1 MVPKGK
7 GWRPCGDYHRL
18 NAATVPDRYPIPN
31 MSDVSARLAGNT
43 IFTKIN
49 LVRGYH
55 QIPIA
60 ETDIPKTAITTPF
73 GLWEFLRMPFG
84 LRNAG
89 QTFQRMIE
97 QQGWAKSD
105 SKLQA
110 LCPDLDHQAFQ
121 AFWGNSRKLIEKGKT
136 NILSRL
142 KLYTYGDHVCTLIK
156 IMFLVSSSYFLFKS
170 YSSLMC
176 WWCFLKI

>member
-1 MVPKGK
+1 MIPLVFMCNPSVVDFLCFSNPQSFLVFPSLMLGK
-7 GWRPCGDYHRL
+7 WLSKLSLFFFQSVNGTSIIGYEPEDL
-18 NAATVPDRYPIPN
+18 TV
-31 MSDVSARLAGNT
+31 
-43 IFTKIN
+43 
-49 LVRGYH
+49 H
-55 QIPIA
+55 
-60 ETDIPKTAITTPF
+60 
-73 GLWEFLRMPFG
+73 
-84 LRNAG
+84 
-89 QTFQRMIE
+89 
-97 QQGWAKSD
+97 QGWAKSD

-156 IMFLVSSSYFLFKS
+156 IMFLVSSCYFLFKS

-176 WWCFLKI
+176 

>member
-1 MVPKGK
+1 MLDCKPLAAIEMM
-7 GWRPCGDYHRL
+7 GD
-18 NAATVPDRYPIPN
+18 D
-31 MSDVSARLAGNT
+31 
-43 IFTKIN
+43 
-49 LVRGYH
+49 
-55 QIPIA
+55 
-60 ETDIPKTAITTPF
+60 
-73 GLWEFLRMPFG
+73 
-84 LRNAG
+84 
-89 QTFQRMIE
+89 
-97 QQGWAKSD
+97 QGWAKSD

-156 IMFLVSSSYFLFKS
+156 IMFLVSSCYFLFKS

-176 WWCFLKI
+176 

>member
-1 MVPKGK
+1 MVFMVI
-7 GWRPCGDYHRL
+7 WISV
-18 NAATVPDRYPIPN
+18 NN
-31 MSDVSARLAGNT
+31 N
-43 IFTKIN
+43 
-49 LVRGYH
+49 VR
-55 QIPIA
+55 QSC
-60 ETDIPKTAITTPF
+60 
-73 GLWEFLRMPFG
+73 
-84 LRNAG
+84 
-89 QTFQRMIE
+89 

-156 IMFLVSSSYFLFKS
+156 IMFLVSSCYFLFKS

-176 WWCFLKI
+176 